1 MVNIDK
7 SRLEKTAKRCDFSA
21 KYISLPC
28 LVVSLVVMMA
38 ALVAGNQSLFVLNLF
53 MCVFNAFAYWIN
65 TATRDRCLD
74 ALDSLGESDRLQK
87 IRDLNP
93 NKR

>member
-1 MVNIDK
+1 MDSISK
-7 SRLEKTAKRCDFSA
+7 SRLEKTAKRCDFSV
-21 KYISLPC
+21 KYLSLPC

-38 ALVAGNQSLFVLNLF
+38 TVIVGNHSLFMLNLF
-53 MCVFNAFAYWIN
+53 ICVLNAFVYWIN
-65 TATRDRCLD
+65 TAIRDQCLD
-74 ALDSLGESDRLQK
+74 ALDDLSETERLQK